1 MTINSSLKRNR
12 NAASPY
18 GVRGWRLA
26 YVILMLAV
34 VAAGEIAVAGAPTDS
49 LDLRVFKNAHEF
61 SPDSLPSV
69 FPRHRPFKLLLHAR
83 GNFHANL
90 TARQLADTLAAL
102 HKLVGLQY
110 YSRTEKKMK
119 TLFKASAVV
128 PFPASNKASP
138 APAFRA
144 LPIDTSFY
152 FFQIDNRLGK
162 VAYRADLQA
171 EKERV
176 TFFIYNVSPVSKW
189 GLQIAEIGD
198 FLVFIELRHHGDQWR
213 FDGWQWTH
221 PKGGLLGILV
231 HEDSLINR
239 FRAVAGFYLKAMSQ
253 SP

>member
-1 MTINSSLKRNR
+1 M
-12 NAASPY
+12 
-18 GVRGWRLA
+18 
-26 YVILMLAV
+26 YVMLMLGF
-34 VAAGEIAVAGAPTDS
+34 VAPCEFAVAGAQTDS
-49 LDLRVFKNAHEF
+49 LDLRVYKSAKEF
-61 SPDSLPSV
+61 GSDSLPSV

-90 TARQLADTLAAL
+90 SALQLADTLAAL

-128 PFPASNKASP
+128 PFPASSKTAT

-162 VAYRADLQA
+162 VTYRADLRA
-171 EKERV
+171 EKDHV

-198 FLVFIELRHHGDQWR
+198 FLVLIELQRHGNEWH
-213 FDGWQWTH
+213 FSGWQWTH

-231 HEDSLINR
+231 HEDSLVHR
-239 FRAVAGFYLKAMSQ
+239 FRAVAGFYLNAMNQ
-253 SP
+253 RR